1 MVTELLVMSRTSLV
15 CVLLASAAFLAV
27 GALVAVVSGWWPM
40 PAAGARS
47 VAVIEGEEQEQT
59 PFAAD
64 RAGAAVEPVVLDGQ
78 RALKYLK
85 TICDIG
91 PRISGTTGMKDEQE
105 LLRKHFEALGAK
117 VETQP
122 FTARQNSQRGAVDM
136 TNLIVSWQPERKRR
150 LLVCSHYDTR
160 PIADQEPDPRNWRGR
175 FLSANDGGSGVAIL
189 MELGNH
195 MKDLKTEVGVDFVF
209 FDGEEYVFA
218 PKTDK
223 YFFGSEY
230 YAQAYRRDRA
240 SGRVVTGAVLLDMIA
255 GKKPRFP
262 MEGHSLWMARTLTLE
277 LWKIA
282 QQQNCTAFRYERG
295 PDVLDDHLALNRA
308 GIPAVDIID
317 FDYPHWHRL
326 SDTPENCSAEGLE
339 QVGRV
344 ISVWLQRAR

>member
-1 MVTELLVMSRTSLV
+1 MSRTSLA
-15 CVLLASAAFLAV
+15 CVLLASAAL
-27 GALVAVVSGWWPM
+27 
-40 PAAGARS
+40 AAGAVFAVASGWLTMATAGARGATLS
-47 VAVIEGEEQEQT
+47 VDEEQESDQ
-59 PFAAD
+59 FAAD
-64 RAGAAVEPVVLDGQ
+64 RAAPVADPIALDGK
-78 RALKYLK
+78 RALSYLK
-85 TICDIG
+85 SVCDIG
-91 PRISGTTGMKDEQE
+91 PRISGSAGMKEQQQ

-122 FTARQNSQRGAVDM
+122 FTARQNSQRGSVDM
-136 TNLIVSWQPERKRR
+136 ANLIVSWQPERQRR
-150 LLVCSHYDTR
+150 VAVCSHYDTR
-160 PIADQEPDPRNWRGR
+160 PIADQENDPRRWHDR
-175 FLSANDGGSGVAIL
+175 FVSANDGGSGVAFL
-189 MELGNH
+189 MELSNH

-209 FDGEEYVFA
+209 FDGEEYIFN

-230 YAQAYRRDRA
+230 YAQTYRRNRA

-255 GKKPRFP
+255 GQRPRFP
-262 MEGHSLWMARTLTLE
+262 IEGHSLWMARPLADQ

-282 QQQNCTAFRYERG
+282 QEQKCPAFRYERG
-295 PDVLDDHLALNRA
+295 PDVMDDHLALNRA

-326 SDTPENCSAEGLE
+326 SDTPENCAPAGLE